1 MRQTIALIVDA
12 YRELNYKKL
21 FWITLIVSTIVVL
34 SFLGVKIDDD
44 FMTVFGMKVKLGLN
58 MLLME
63 RAEFYRYLYIVLGVN
78 IWLTWAAT
86 ILALISTGGIFPDL
100 LTGGSI
106 DLYLSKPISRLRL
119 FLTKYFTGLL
129 FVALQVGAFAV
140 GSLLVLAIRG
150 HVWIWGVLLAVP
162 IVLVF
167 YSYLY
172 CVCVLIGVLTRS
184 TLAAILLT
192 CLLWFTVLGVH

>member
-1 MRQTIALIVDA
+1 M
-12 YRELNYKKL
+12 
-21 FWITLIVSTIVVL
+21 
-34 SFLGVKIDDD
+34 
-44 FMTVFGMKVKLGLN
+44 
-58 MLLME
+58 
-63 RAEFYRYLYIVLGVN
+63 
-78 IWLTWAAT
+78 
-86 ILALISTGGIFPDL
+86 FPDL

-129 FVALQVGAFAV
+129 FVGFQVGAFSAA
-140 GSLLVLAIRG
+140 SFLVLAIRG
-150 HVWIWGVLLAVP
+150 QVWIWGVFLAIP

-184 TLAAILLT
+184 TLTAILLT
-192 CLLWFTVLGVH
+192 I